1 LLTQILIYCGAP
13 IGVDCFRVA
22 RPIIA
27 EHQKA
32 K

>member
-1 LLTQILIYCGAP
+1 VLIYCGAP

-27 EHQKA
+27 EHEKN
-32 K
+32 KK